1 MSPFSGSPPPPTSP
15 TSPNLTHLPQ
25 PHPPP
30 PTSPASPN
38 LSRLTY
44 LPHLPAPTSPWDRLS
59 KENPTP
65 PAVQPSNI
73 FPMATSTPH
82 VPAMNRGEPTL
93 LTNPSLSPNTLELSN
108 TSRVIAAALHHAK
121 LEPPVFAADNKTV
134 FLPSDNQER
143 ILRGLLDR
151 IQAQDEPLPTFVAHM
166 LKLSTPFILG
176 MDFMTRASISIHI
189 PTRTVFVDD
198 APCPLMDEEDSP
210 ADFTDLE
217 EVLTRLQSAGLSLK
231 LRKCQ
236 FCLEELNFLGYR
248 ITSSGIKPDPDKIK
262 AVTEFNTPTT
272 VKHVRQFLG
281 LTGYYR
287 RFIQD
292 YARHA
297 EPLHALTRKDATFQW
312 DDNYLLPE
320 HAVIGSLD
328 IRALPLVLL
337 ADRSQIRQ
345 LQLDDP
351 VTGPLLR
358 DIETDSQ
365 NNVDNV
371 NLPQTLTLFLWT
383 APPLSP
389 SLTQAQDITISDPDV
404 TPE

>member
-1 MSPFSGSPPPPTSP
+1 MQRTM
-15 TSPNLTHLPQ
+15 LRQ
-25 PHPPP
+25 
-30 PTSPASPN
+30 
-38 LSRLTY
+38 
-44 LPHLPAPTSPWDRLS
+44 WERLS

-93 LTNPSLSPNTLELSN
+93 LTNPSLSPKTLELSN

-210 ADFTDLE
+210 ADFT
-217 EVLTRLQSAGLSLK
+217 
-231 LRKCQ
+231 
-236 FCLEELNFLGYR
+236 ELNFLGYR

-312 DDNYLLPE
+312 DDDYLLPE

-328 IRALPLVLL
+328 IRALPLVLQ

-371 NLPQTLTLFLWT
+371 NLPQYV
-383 APPLSP
+383 A
-389 SLTQAQDITISDPDV
+389 
-404 TPE
+404 

>member
-1 MSPFSGSPPPPTSP
+1 MQRTM
-15 TSPNLTHLPQ
+15 LRQ
-25 PHPPP
+25 
-30 PTSPASPN
+30 
-38 LSRLTY
+38 
-44 LPHLPAPTSPWDRLS
+44 WDHLS

-189 PTRTVFVDD
+189 PTRTVFADD

-210 ADFTDLE
+210 ADFT
-217 EVLTRLQSAGLSLK
+217 
-231 LRKCQ
+231 
-236 FCLEELNFLGYR
+236 ELNFLGYR

-287 RFIQD
+287 RLIQD

-312 DDNYLLPE
+312 DDNCHPVSPP
-320 HAVIGSLD
+320 AVCGGDEVLD
-328 IRALPLVLL
+328 IDIAPHMTHTQQADNETALSVLPFVLQDIDSSDDKVITLPLKYGSSSEFDGGVVVLHV
-337 ADRSQIRQ
+337 SCY
-345 LQLDDP
+345 P
-351 VTGPLLR
+351 
-358 DIETDSQ
+358 
-365 NNVDNV
+365 
-371 NLPQTLTLFLWT
+371 
-383 APPLSP
+383 
-389 SLTQAQDITISDPDV
+389 
-404 TPE
+404 